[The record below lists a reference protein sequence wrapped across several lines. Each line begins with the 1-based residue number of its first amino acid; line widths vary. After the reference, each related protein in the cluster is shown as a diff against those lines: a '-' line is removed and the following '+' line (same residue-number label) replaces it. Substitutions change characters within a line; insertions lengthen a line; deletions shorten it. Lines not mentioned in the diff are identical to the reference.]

1 MTDIVQTDGVL
12 GGDPRIE
19 GTRIGV
25 LDVYELVV
33 EGGIPPAAVADQVD
47 ITLGAVYTALAYYY
61 EHPDEM
67 RDLRT
72 TEKARQEELARR
84 SLSPPTRAK

>member
-1 MTDIVQTDGVL
+1 MTEIVRTEGIL

-33 EGGIPPAAVADQVD
+33 EGDHSPADIADQLNVS
-47 ITLGAVYTALAYYY
+47 IGAIYAALAYYHD
-61 EHPDEM
+61 HPDE
-67 RDLRT
+67 LRRVR
-72 TEKARQEELARR
+72 KRHADAEESLERNA
-84 SLSPPTRAK
+84 LSPPKPVE